1 LIFHGKLVRI
11 LKILIQDFRGQVT
24 DIKMLREPF
33 HMTTPLVVEEGTQVI
48 NRALACHSVSEAR
61 SLYLSQGEF
70 LTINQFLPQSLID
83 QYMEEVEALRPQ
95 INRNFIPTHK
105 KGGSISYY
113 LLQEFAPSILALYH
127 SATFIEWLSNIAG
140 ATLLLCPEDDP
151 HACAL
156 YFYTEAGDH
165 IGYHYDTSYY
175 KGARYTVLI
184 GLTDRSTS
192 KLLCRLHTRD
202 FSKTPQD
209 LSLATDPGLLVFFNG
224 DRLYHAVSPLGDGEE
239 RIVLTLQYVTDP
251 RMGTFK
257 RWFSNMKDA
266 VGYFGLPALFR
277 QTKAGEK

>member
-1 LIFHGKLVRI
+1 
-11 LKILIQDFRGQVT
+11 
-24 DIKMLREPF
+24 
-33 HMTTPLVVEEGTQVI
+33 MTTDTAVADLTQDINQAIARYPVI
-48 NRALACHSVSEAR
+48 DVRPGYQV
-61 SLYLSQGEF
+61 QGEF
-70 LTINQFLPQSLID
+70 LTIEEFLPQGVID
-83 QYMEEVEALRPQ
+83 QFMKEVNALRPQ

-113 LLQEFAPSILALYH
+113 LLRQSAPSILSFYRSQA
-127 SATFIEWLSNIAG
+127 FIAWLSEIAG
-140 ATLLLCPEDDP
+140 ANLLLCPDDDP

-175 KGARYTVLI
+175 NGARYTVLI

-202 FSKTPQD
+202 TSKTQQD

-224 DRLYHAVSPLGDGEE
+224 DKLYHAVSPLGEGEE
-239 RIVLTLQYVTDP
+239 RVVLTLQYVTDP
-251 RMGTFK
+251 TMGTFK

-266 VGYFGLPALFR
+266 VGYFGLPALLR
-277 QTKAGEK
+277 QSAAKRSKQ